1 VPLGVLLLAAGVW
14 WGVSAHS
21 RKAPVTPPAP
31 VPRAPA
37 RLLATGR
44 ASGDVELCWGH
55 PASEVTGF
63 TIERATDGR
72 FIQNRRVVATTA
84 GDVTRHLDTT
94 LAIGVTYCYRAR
106 ATGPGG
112 ASDWSNTAWPVPGYG
127 GGFAPAG
134 LTLNGGAALAGTA
147 LRLTDGRPR
156 LATSAFYS
164 TPVDVRSFTTTFRF
178 RIGRGRELA
187 DGFTFCLQ
195 GNDPTRV
202 GVGAGGLGYENIA
215 KSVAVKFDLWNIAG
229 EGTNSTGL
237 YANGAR
243 PYEAGSID
251 LTPSGI
257 DLHSGR
263 IYRARLAYGGGKL
276 ALKVL
281 DEQDKRRAFRR
292 TFAVDVPAAV
302 GGDFA
307 YAGFTAGSG
316 GRGAVEDILDWTWG
330 LGPTR
335 DE

>member
-1 VPLGVLLLAAGVW
+1 VLLAALLLAAGVW

-21 RKAPVTPPAP
+21 RKASITPPAS
-31 VPRAPA
+31 VPRAPT

-44 ASGDVELCWGH
+44 VSGDVELCWVC

-72 FIQNRRVVATTA
+72 FIQNRRVVATAA
-84 GDVTRHLDTT
+84 GDVSRYTDTT
-94 LAIGVTYCYRAR
+94 LAIGVTYCYRVR

-127 GGFAPAG
+127 RGFAAAG

-147 LRLTDGRPR
+147 LRLTDGRLR

-164 TPVDVRSFTTTFRF
+164 NPVDVRSFTTTFRF
-178 RIGRGRELA
+178 KIGRGRELA

-202 GVGAGGLGYENIA
+202 GLGAGGLGYENLA
-215 KSVAVKFDLWNIAG
+215 KSVAVKFDLWNNAG

-237 YANGAR
+237 YTNGAR
-243 PYEAGSID
+243 PYQVGSID
-251 LTPSGI
+251 LTPSDI

-263 IYRARLAYGGGKL
+263 IYRVRLAYGGGKL
-276 ALKVL
+276 ALRVL
-281 DEQDKRRAFRR
+281 DETDKRRAFRR
-292 TFAVDVPAAV
+292 RFAVDVPAAV
-302 GGDFA
+302 GGDCA

-316 GRGAVEDILDWTWG
+316 GRGAVEDILDWTWD
-330 LGPTR
+330 LGPS
-335 DE
+335 D